1 MGHMRA
7 PCSAASDRR
16 WHDFLHG
23 ANAARAAGLRCLP
36 SARLRRLALIL
47 LLAFGCAGG
56 LALVEVALRLHQW
69 AQDGVRNQFVE
80 DRSLLHHRLRA
91 NFDGV
96 VRGVHFTTNSRGL
109 RDREFAVPKPAGIF
123 RIAILGDSFTEGS
136 GLEDAEAMPKRLEQ
150 RVQRACGLGI
160 EVVNAGVSSYSPI
173 LYYLHLKYVVAPL
186 QPDLVVVNVDMGDVH
201 EDMIRTEIASLDAHG
216 LPIAVPANRRL
227 ELAQT
232 LPPILPPALRG
243 LEALMA
249 RLAVYQRLRLS
260 SLGIWFF
267 GHRRLELAGLE
278 RSGLVGDLRYDP
290 LAVTRDVETEQTRRA
305 WALTSRYIRGIQDV
319 ARSLGAR
326 FVLVTYPYAHQVS
339 ATASPA
345 GRQAAGIPAQ
355 LFTSERPFEI
365 LEALGAQYGF
375 PVINLLP
382 LFRQRETQHGP
393 LFRYDDIHH
402 TAQGAEVFAEG
413 VFIGLREHGL
423 ISCAG

>member
-69 AQDGVRNQFVE
+69 APDGVRSQFVE

-267 GHRRLELAGLE
+267 GHRRLELAWLE

-290 LAVTRDVETEQTRRA
+290 LAVMWPE
-305 WALTSRYIRGIQDV
+305 
-319 ARSLGAR
+319 
-326 FVLVTYPYAHQVS
+326 VS
-339 ATASPA
+339 ARASSSSPIPMLTRSARPPRRPVAKQQEYPRSCSRRSGPSRSSRPSVRNTASRSSICCRCSA
-345 GRQAAGIPAQ
+345 SGRLSTVRSSDTTTSITPRKAQ
-355 LFTSERPFEI
+355 KSSPKGYSL
-365 LEALGAQYGF
+365 A
-375 PVINLLP
+375 
-382 LFRQRETQHGP
+382 
-393 LFRYDDIHH
+393 
-402 TAQGAEVFAEG
+402 
-413 VFIGLREHGL
+413 
-423 ISCAG
+423 CASTD